1 MLSTIRS
8 GPKMLII
15 GTPEPDRVVGYLN
28 GICPGIRGSFIEV
41 FDATQEEDS
50 IVILTQANLNQVIPL
65 STIQDTFSLKIDMET
80 LLCGLLTDGINVH
93 IRQIRMAPRMILLRS
108 MGDLGK
114 SMEVIRSD
122 YPGESGTVLDL
133 MNQFANSGAVIALT
147 DKPLHM
153 VCGVD
158 DIFSEALH
166 VQIPYG
172 TLYKDLRSNALK
184 YLNAGIGNKDWTEL
198 EIRIFDRISAYD
210 LHYKRLLQMIEAL
223 ELGLI
228 LGEGWGKDSPRFLM
242 KVDVYRVRLMTFL
255 DAAEIKRYLV
265 GLEYLEDGMRIADQ
279 DVYLNRKK
287 IGWNEVAKGYA
298 NSREALGKL
307 YRNRIVEKLALKERQ
322 EFVGLEEEIRR
333 LQKE

>member
-15 GTPEPDRVVGYLN
+15 GTPEPGRMEAYLS
-28 GICPGIRGSFIEV
+28 GLYPGIRGSFIEV

-50 IVILTQANLNQVIPL
+50 IVILTQANINQAVPL
-65 STIQDTFSLKIDMET
+65 STIQDVFSLKIDMET
-80 LLCGLLTDGINVH
+80 LLCGLLIDGMNVH

-108 MGDLGK
+108 MGDLSK
-114 SMEVIRSD
+114 SIEVLRTD
-122 YPGESGTVLDL
+122 YPGETGTVLDL
-133 MNQFANSGAVIALT
+133 MNRFSNSGAVVALT
-147 DKPLHM
+147 DKPLHR
-153 VCGVD
+153 VCGIG
-158 DIFSEALH
+158 DIFPEALH
-166 VQIPYG
+166 VQVPYG
-172 TLYKDLRSNALK
+172 ALYKDLRSNALK

-198 EIRIFDRISAYD
+198 EIRIYDRISAYD
-210 LHYKRLLQMIEAL
+210 LHYQRLLQLIEAL

-228 LGEGWGKDSPRFLM
+228 LGESWGKDNPRFM
-242 KVDVYRVRLMTFL
+242 MTVDVYRVRLMTFL

-279 DVYLNRKK
+279 DVYMNRKK

-298 NSREALGKL
+298 TSREALGKL
-307 YRNRIVEKLALKERQ
+307 YRGRIVDKLTIAER
-322 EFVGLEEEIRR
+322 EAFTVLEEEIRR